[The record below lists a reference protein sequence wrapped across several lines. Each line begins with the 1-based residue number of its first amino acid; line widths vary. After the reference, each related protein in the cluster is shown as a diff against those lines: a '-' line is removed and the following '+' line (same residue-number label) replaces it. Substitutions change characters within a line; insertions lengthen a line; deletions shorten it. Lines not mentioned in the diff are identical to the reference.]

1 MKALP
6 AAPGA
11 TLPAFRLR
19 SGTGRFLARALP
31 ALAVVVALGAYLGA
45 RFAIGVDDQVHR
57 CLPPYRVFLVD
68 RRDRAIPR
76 GALVAFHARGLA
88 PYFADGTVVIK
99 AVAGVPG
106 DRVEVTPEVV
116 RVNGKAGGEGL
127 ALARTLG
134 KRPEDFVR
142 TETVPPGHL
151 WVMGASPDS
160 FDARYWGMLPE
171 TQVVGR
177 AYALF

>member
-1 MKALP
+1 
-6 AAPGA
+6 
-11 TLPAFRLR
+11 
-19 SGTGRFLARALP
+19 
-31 ALAVVVALGAYLGA
+31 
-45 RFAIGVDDQVHR
+45 VHR

-68 RRDRAIPR
+68 RHARDVAR
-76 GALVAFHARGLA
+76 GGLVAFHARGLA

-99 AVAGVPG
+99 ALAGLPG
-106 DRVEVTPEVV
+106 DRVEVTAERVWVNGVV
-116 RVNGKAGGEGL
+116 RAEGL

-142 TETVPPGHL
+142 AETVPPGHL
-151 WVMGASPDS
+151 WVLGASPDS

-171 TQVVGR
+171 AQVVGR